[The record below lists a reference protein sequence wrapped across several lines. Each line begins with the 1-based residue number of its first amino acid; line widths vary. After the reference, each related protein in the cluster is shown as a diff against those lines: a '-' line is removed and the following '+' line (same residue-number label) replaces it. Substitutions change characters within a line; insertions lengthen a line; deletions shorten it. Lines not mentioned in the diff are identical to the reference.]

1 MRTTSIIDI
10 GNGNFKIASSE
21 FEGVKSYPAV
31 VGQFSAQP
39 NYNLADRSKPMDFLS
54 FIKDGREHAI
64 GNNAIKN
71 CKIRNH
77 DITEDKYVSETTM
90 LLSNTALSMMAT
102 TSYAETNLILAL
114 PVHKMNDAGSIIRA
128 FKGKEFGGQVGV
140 FGRYESIS
148 KVISVAN
155 VIAIEQPW
163 GTLFHTILD
172 DKGVVN
178 MDLAKQG
185 LAVYDIGFKTND
197 GIVFRNL
204 DMLGRLT
211 IHSKNG
217 MHIAFQEIIDKIQ
230 DSFNG
235 LEVKIFE
242 VPEIIRSGEVRGV
255 AVSDIINDA
264 LYNLAYN
271 VILEIKAK
279 WSDAWEINR
288 IIFTGGGSELLKPY
302 LVQAFKDAMYG
313 DSTTN
318 AEGLLRYAKR
328 VWGDVV

>member
-1 MRTTSIIDI
+1 
-10 GNGNFKIASSE
+10 
-21 FEGVKSYPAV
+21 
-31 VGQFSAQP
+31 
-39 NYNLADRSKPMDFLS
+39 
-54 FIKDGREHAI
+54 
-64 GNNAIKN
+64 
-71 CKIRNH
+71 
-77 DITEDKYVSETTM
+77 
-90 LLSNTALSMMAT
+90 
-102 TSYAETNLILAL
+102 
-114 PVHKMNDAGSIIRA
+114 
-128 FKGKEFGGQVGV
+128 
-140 FGRYESIS
+140 
-148 KVISVAN
+148 
-155 VIAIEQPW
+155 
-163 GTLFHTILD
+163 
-172 DKGVVN
+172 
-178 MDLAKQG
+178 
-185 LAVYDIGFKTND
+185 
-197 GIVFRNL
+197 
-204 DMLGRLT
+204 
-211 IHSKNG
+211 

-288 IIFTGGGSELLKPY
+288 IIFTGGGAELLKPY

>member
-1 MRTTSIIDI
+1 
-10 GNGNFKIASSE
+10 
-21 FEGVKSYPAV
+21 
-31 VGQFSAQP
+31 
-39 NYNLADRSKPMDFLS
+39 
-54 FIKDGREHAI
+54 
-64 GNNAIKN
+64 
-71 CKIRNH
+71 
-77 DITEDKYVSETTM
+77 
-90 LLSNTALSMMAT
+90 
-102 TSYAETNLILAL
+102 
-114 PVHKMNDAGSIIRA
+114 
-128 FKGKEFGGQVGV
+128 
-140 FGRYESIS
+140 
-148 KVISVAN
+148 
-155 VIAIEQPW
+155 
-163 GTLFHTILD
+163 
-172 DKGVVN
+172 